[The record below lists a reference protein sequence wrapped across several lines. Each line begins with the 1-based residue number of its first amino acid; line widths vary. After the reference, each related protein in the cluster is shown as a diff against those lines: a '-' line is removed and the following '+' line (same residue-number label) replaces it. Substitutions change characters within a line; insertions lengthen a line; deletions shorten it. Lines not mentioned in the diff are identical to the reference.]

1 MGAARAAEVIKMT
14 HMKSAEPGKPR
25 SIARAFGKIFGFGI
39 PATAVMTAALA
50 VVFAVALDGC
60 SSKSKKTSENQ
71 PSQNNLNQNSSPT
84 VKASDGPGP
93 VPTPVMPGVV
103 AKKKTVKRPS
113 TVTYTDNAYGVS
125 FRYPRKY
132 KLLTP
137 DKGEQ
142 AKEELSKLPMNFF
155 DAGGT
160 SIAAIE
166 LNSGSATAF
175 MNVSVL
181 KGVNT
186 EQCQQFAMVS
196 PESSN
201 DTPIEPNDES
211 GVTKVSLKGVEFAK
225 GDEVTEQLEARYYHH
240 FEPGADKTSGSCY
253 EFALGLSEPPEGTKP
268 VDDVAIFEQLER
280 IFGTVKIKPEP
291 VTAVTAS
298 VPEQPASAT
307 NPQ

>member
-1 MGAARAAEVIKMT
+1 MT
-14 HMKSAEPGKPR
+14 QMKSAEPRKPR
-25 SIARAFGKIFGFGI
+25 TIAGAFGRIFGFGI

-60 SSKSKKTSENQ
+60 SSKSRKTSEN
-71 PSQNNLNQNSSPT
+71 SNGQNSSSQSTNLAKLAALDPPPAATPT
-84 VKASDGPGP
+84 
-93 VPTPVMPGVV
+93 VV

-113 TVTYTDNAYGVS
+113 TATYTDKAYGVS

-142 AKEELSKLPMNFF
+142 AKEELARLPMNFVE
-155 DAGGT
+155 AGGT

-175 MNVSVL
+175 MNVSVA
-181 KGVNT
+181 KGT
-186 EQCQQFAMVS
+186 SPEQCRQFAMVS
-196 PESSN
+196 PQNSSE
-201 DTPIEPNDES
+201 TPIDPSDEA
-211 GVTKVSLKGVEFAK
+211 GVTRVSLRGVEFAK
-225 GDEVTEQLEARYYHH
+225 SDEVTEQLEARYYHH
-240 FEPGADKTSGSCY
+240 FEPGTDANSGSCY
-253 EFALGLSEPPEGTKP
+253 EFALGVSEPPESAKP
-268 VDDVAIFEQLER
+268 VDDVAMFEQLER

-291 VTAVTAS
+291 VAAVTAS
-298 VPEQPASAT
+298 VPAQPVNGT

>member
-1 MGAARAAEVIKMT
+1 MT
-14 HMKSAEPGKPR
+14 QMKSAEPGKPR
-25 SIARAFGKIFGFGI
+25 SIARVFGRIFGFGI
-39 PATAVMTAALA
+39 PATAMMTAALA

-71 PSQNNLNQNSSPT
+71 TNQNAVNQNSSQIA
-84 VKASDGPGP
+84 KSHDGPPPVPVP
-93 VPTPVMPGVV
+93 VPTVA
-103 AKKKTVKRPS
+103 AKKKMAKRPS

-137 DKGEQ
+137 DKGDK
-142 AKEELSKLPMNFF
+142 AKEELAKLPMNFA

-160 SIAAIE
+160 SVAAIE
-166 LNSGSATAF
+166 LTSGPATAF

-181 KGVNT
+181 KGVST

-211 GVTKVSLKGVEFAK
+211 GVSKVSLKGVEFAK

-240 FEPGADKTSGSCY
+240 FEPGADKISGSCY
-253 EFALGLSEPPEGTKP
+253 EFALGVSEPPESTRP
-268 VDDVAIFEQLER
+268 VDDVAMFEQLER

-298 VPEQPASAT
+298 LPDQPVSTT